1 MNQQSIPNKILS
13 SPVQFGD
20 LKLKNRFIQAPLT
33 RLRSD
38 LDTGLANNL
47 MNIYYS
53 QRASFGLQ
61 ITETVMTHQ
70 MKGYFPYLI
79 NEQQSLQWRKIVDS
93 VHQQGGLICLQ
104 ISHGGR
110 TNISSMGSPPVA
122 PSPIKINGKNKFAN
136 NEIYEAPEEL
146 TIQEI
151 KQIVKDF
158 QQSAVL
164 AKQSGFDAIQ
174 LHAANGFLVDQF
186 LRESSNLRTD
196 EYGGSIPNRC
206 KFCLEI
212 IDELIS
218 VFGNGRVSI
227 RFSPVGRYNQM
238 YDSNPLDLMKHLFI
252 ELEKRNLSFVELR
265 RFGKFDLSAPVE
277 EAYIHPELQ
286 IPNFFKTLRQYYSGN
301 IVANDGINIKEA
313 EILINDKIADA
324 ISFGKLSIS
333 NPDLPIR
340 YDNDYEINN
349 ITDHNTFYSQGPQ
362 GYIDY
367 PQYNKL

>member
-1 MNQQSIPNKILS
+1 MNQQTGLNKILS
-13 SPVQFGD
+13 TPVQLGD

-38 LDTGLANNL
+38 LDTGLANDL
-47 MNIYYS
+47 MNTYYS
-53 QRASFGLQ
+53 QRTSFGLQ

-70 MKGYFPYLI
+70 MKGYFPYLT
-79 NEQQSLQWRKIVDS
+79 NEQQSQQWKKIVDS
-93 VHQQGGLICLQ
+93 VHEQGGLICLQ

-110 TNISSMGSPPVA
+110 TNISSMGSPPVS
-122 PSPIKINGKNKFAN
+122 PSPIKINGKNKFTN
-136 NEIYEAPEEL
+136 NECYETPKEL
-146 TIQEI
+146 NIEQI
-151 KQIVKDF
+151 KQIVNDF
-158 QQSAVL
+158 QQSAIL

-206 KFCLEI
+206 RFCLEI
-212 IDELIS
+212 IDVLIS
-218 VFGNGRVSI
+218 VFGSGRVSI

-238 YDSNPLDLMKHLFI
+238 YDSDPLALMKYIFI

-277 EAYIHPELQ
+277 EGQAHPELQ
-286 IPNFFKTLRQYYSGN
+286 IPNFFQTLRQYYSGN
-301 IVANDGINIKEA
+301 IVANDGITIKEA
-313 EILINDKIADA
+313 ESLVNDKTAEA

-340 YDNDYEINN
+340 YDYDQEINN
-349 ITDHNTFYSQGPQ
+349 MADHHTFYSQGPQ

-367 PQYNKL
+367 PKYDRL